1 MRMVKVT
8 AWGWCSVSSP
18 CKPKLVSHLKTFLK
32 KCYYF
37 NAINND
43 HDNDAIPVMVT
54 MMTIAM
60 NLVSQLS
67 YLAVRIDEI
76 SLIAGI

>member
-1 MRMVKVT
+1 MCMRMVKVT

-43 HDNDAIPVMVT
+43 HDNDADT
-54 MMTIAM
+54 SYGDDDDDC
-60 NLVSQLS
+60 NELS
-67 YLAVRIDEI
+67 
-76 SLIAGI
+76 

>member
-1 MRMVKVT
+1 MLLIMIT
-8 AWGWCSVSSP
+8 IMTP
-18 CKPKLVSHLKTFLK
+18 
-32 KCYYF
+32 
-37 NAINND
+37 
-43 HDNDAIPVMVT
+43 IPVMVT